1 MNLKKMGGKV
11 CLAYLVILISAT
23 PIFAQTRTIVV
34 DKPSLQLYVIE
45 NADTLFSAPICV
57 GCNCGDKLKKGD
69 HKTPEGVFSI
79 SQIQNSSK
87 WKHDFGDGK
96 NLISGAYG
104 PLFFRLK
111 TSKWT
116 SIGIHGTCFPKS
128 IGKRD
133 SEGCVRLNNEDL
145 LKLKPFIKIGM
156 KVIITKDEM

>member
-1 MNLKKMGGKV
+1 MGGKV

-23 PIFAQTRTIVV
+23 PIFAQIRTIVV

-45 NADTLFSAPICV
+45 NADTLFSAPICA
-57 GCNCGDKLKKGD
+57 GCNFGDKLKKGD

-96 NLISGAYG
+96 GLISGAYG
-104 PLFFRLK
+104 PWFFRLK
-111 TSKWT
+111 TPKWT

-128 IGKRD
+128 IGKRE
-133 SEGCVRLNNEDL
+133 SEGCVRLNHEDL